1 MQPSILRGLC
11 LALFTASVTTVAS
24 QDDKT
29 QRPNIVLILTDDQ
42 DVGTLQRRFLPNIFD
57 RLVDHGVSYDNFFAP
72 VSVCCPS
79 RVSLLRAQYAH
90 NHNVTFV
97 SRPWGGWEIFNE
109 YHYVN
114 HTLPDF
120 LQTAGYSTYY
130 TGKLMNGHTVEN
142 CERLPV
148 SGFNSSD
155 FLVDPY
161 TYDYWNPAFSRDN
174 GPAIIHP
181 NTYSTDLV
189 KEKALD
195 YLEEA
200 SQSDQPFFLTV
211 APIGPHSWIASD
223 GRDPDINHIHMEIPA
238 AAPRHASLFP
248 AEQIPRTESFNPD
261 RAGGVS
267 WVKHLPKANDT
278 VEAYWDD
285 FYRGRLRALQAIDEL
300 VGEVVDKLDQIGQLD
315 NTYIFYTSDNGYAIG
330 SHRRQPGKTLG
341 YEEDIHVP
349 LIVRGPNV
357 PVGLRDT
364 ASSWGMVDLSKTIMQ
379 LAGARADYVDDGRVI
394 DLHSQRVTTGDGE
407 ESGGEHEALDEK
419 ARHAISEYWVLG
431 AEEGVFAGP
440 LRVNNTYRTVRVHQ
454 ETDNAGSAPAT
465 YSYSVWCTGEREL
478 YDLNEDPHQIHNL
491 LTPLNSVGRFAPF
504 DSLDGKDQ
512 PLVDLEIQRLLHRL
526 DALMLVLKTC
536 KGSTCADPYS
546 ELVRSS
552 RENHSPYVPGFQHLL
567 DPNFDDY
574 FTRLPKVHFKECALG
589 YHRALEQPEWHQTWA
604 LDGSVDKLTDDS
616 RSQVVLRT

>member
-1 MQPSILRGLC
+1 MS
-11 LALFTASVTTVAS
+11 
-24 QDDKT
+24 
-29 QRPNIVLILTDDQ
+29 
-42 DVGTLQRRFLPNIFD
+42 
-57 RLVDHGVSYDNFFAP
+57 

-109 YHYVN
+109 YDYVN

-130 TGKLMNGHTVEN
+130 TGKLMNGHTVDN
-142 CERLPV
+142 CESLPV

-211 APIGPHSWIASD
+211 APIGPHSWISSD
-223 GRDPDINHIHMEIPA
+223 GREPDINHIHMEIPA
-238 AAPRHASLFP
+238 AAPRHATLFP
-248 AEQIPRTESFNPD
+248 TEQIPRTESFNPD

-267 WVKHLPKANDT
+267 WVKHLPKSNAT
-278 VEAYWDD
+278 VEAYWDE

-300 VGEVVDKLDQIGQLD
+300 VNEVVDKLDEIGVLD

-349 LIVRGPNV
+349 LIVRGPGV
-357 PVGLRDT
+357 PTGLQDT
-364 ASSWGMVDLSKTIMQ
+364 VSSWGMVDLSKTIMQ
-379 LAGARADYVDDGRVI
+379 LTGARADYVDDGRAI
-394 DLHSQRVTTGDGE
+394 DLHQRRKDKEVVPA
-407 ESGGEHEALDEK
+407 SGSEAETLGEH

-431 AEEGVFAGP
+431 AEEGVFADAIALERYLGP
-440 LRVNNTYRTVRVHQ
+440 LRINNTYRTVRVHH
-454 ETDNAGSAPAT
+454 ETETEGPGHAT

-478 YDLNEDPHQIHNL
+478 YDLTKDPHQINNL
-491 LTPLNSVGRFAPF
+491 LAPLNPVGRFAPF
-504 DSLDGKDQ
+504 DSLGGEDK
-512 PLVDLEIQRLLHRL
+512 PLVDAESQRLLHRL

-536 KGSTCADPYS
+536 KGSTCTDPYG
-546 ELVRSS
+546 ELVPLSHPRPPTHIS
-552 RENHSPYVPGFQHLL
+552 GFEQLL
-567 DPNFDDY
+567 DSKLDDY
-574 FTRLPKVHFKECALG
+574 FAGLPKVHFKECALG
-589 YHRALEQPEWHQTWA
+589 YHRALEQPEWDPRWA
-604 LDGSVDKLTDDS
+604 FGRSVDELLLEET
-616 RSQVVLRT
+616 RNQVVLRN